1 MSLLTV
7 ASYRLPSSAV
17 MADTA
22 NAFLASLT
30 PEQRAKAVFSFADDE
45 RFFWH
50 YIPAT
55 DVQSRY
61 HRPRKGLPL
70 RDMQPYQQRLATALL
85 SAGLSRAGFIK
96 AETIMSLEDVL
107 RAMDNDKVERRDP
120 SKYFFSIFGEPAAKG
135 TWGYRIEGHHVSLHF
150 TVVDGKVASS
160 PTFFGANP
168 AEVREGP
175 RKGLRALGREED
187 LGRELLNS
195 LTPAQKKIAI
205 VNPKAYAD
213 ILTEAS
219 RQAALNGQ
227 PSGLQATQLSAAQMK
242 LLTNLLD
249 EYVENLPSDLAE
261 TRHQQIVKAGKNI
274 YFAWAGAEQKGGP
287 HYYRIQSPAFVVEYD
302 NTQNGANHIHTVWR
316 DFQGDWGLD
325 LLKMHYASSHH
336 TP

>member
-7 ASYRLPSSAV
+7 ASYRLPSSTV

-30 PEQRAKAVFSFADDE
+30 SEQREKAVFGFADDE

-55 DVQSRY
+55 DVQQRY
-61 HRPRKGLPL
+61 NRPRKGLPL
-70 RDMQPYQQRLATALL
+70 REMEPYQQRLATALL
-85 SAGLSRAGFIK
+85 SAGLSRTGFIK
-96 AETIMSLEDVL
+96 AQTIMSLEDVL
-107 RAMDNDKVERRDP
+107 RMMENDKVERRDP
-120 SKYFFSIFGEPAAKG
+120 AKYFFSIFGEPAAKG
-135 TWGYRIEGHHVSLHF
+135 TWGYRIEGHHISLHF

-160 PTFFGANP
+160 PAFFGANP

-187 LGRELLNS
+187 LGRELLTS

-205 VNPKAYAD
+205 VTPKAYAD

-227 PSGLQATQLSAAQMK
+227 PSGLQATQLSGAQMK
-242 LLTNLLD
+242 LLTNLLE
-249 EYVENLPSDLAE
+249 EYVENLPTDLAE
-261 TRHQQIVKAGKNI
+261 SRQQEITKAGKNI
-274 YFAWAGAEQKGGP
+274 YFAWAGVEEKGGP
-287 HYYRIQSPAFVVEYD
+287 HYYRLQSPTFVVEYD

-325 LLKMHYASSHH
+325 LLKMHYDSSHH
-336 TP
+336 SQ

>member
-7 ASYRLPSSAV
+7 ASYRLPSHAV

-30 PEQRAKAVFSFADDE
+30 DQQRAAAVFSFGDEE

-50 YIPAT
+50 YVPAT
-55 DVQSRY
+55 DVQKRY
-61 HRPRKGLPL
+61 NRPRKGLPL

-85 SAGLSRAGFIK
+85 SAGLSRSGFVK

-107 RAMDNDKVERRDP
+107 RIMENDQVERRDP
-120 SKYFFSIFGEPAAKG
+120 GKYFFSIFGEPASKG
-135 TWGYRIEGHHVSLHF
+135 TWGYRVEGHHVSLHF

-160 PTFFGANP
+160 PMFWGANP

-187 LGRELLNS
+187 LGRELLTA

-205 VNPKAYAD
+205 VDPKAYAD

-219 RQAALNGQ
+219 RQAALKGQ
-227 PSGLQATQLSAAQMK
+227 PSGLPASQLTAAQMK
-242 LLTNLLD
+242 LLNNLLD
-249 EYVENLPSDLAE
+249 EYVENLPEDLAQN
-261 TRHQQIVKAGKNI
+261 RRQQIAKAGKNI
-274 YFAWAGAEQKGGP
+274 HFAWAGVEEKGGP
-287 HYYRIQSPAFVVEYD
+287 HYYRVQAPAFLVEYD
-302 NTQNGANHIHTVWR
+302 NTQNGANHIHCVWR
-316 DFQGDWGLD
+316 DFQDDWGQD
-325 LLKMHYASSHH
+325 LLKMHYDSSHKQ
-336 TP
+336 